1 MKSLC
6 NHFLVVYYEKWLA
19 MVDEGLSPQEATRR
33 LQPQWLTRRPDVRS
47 LSVPQPKA
55 AEDALLRDDGG
66 L

>member
-1 MKSLC
+1 MNSLC

-33 LQPQWLTRRPDVRS
+33 LQPQWLTRRPSVGS

-55 AEDALLRDDGG
+55 AEDALWRDDGG